1 MKRFLL
7 NGKTIPRGVIL
18 LIDLLIVASC
28 FSISYVLVNQFQFH
42 SGLFRNFLVSN
53 VLFGGLAF
61 IVFYCMRIH
70 TGLLRF
76 SNNLDIIRIFGSMF
90 LISGIF
96 LLGYC
101 AYTYI
106 DPRLL
111 QVPIYSILLINFFI
125 ASSTLVLFRLGAKN
139 LYALLIKRFE
149 DKESKRVL
157 ILGADKNAILVKH
170 ALENSD
176 AAYYLIEGFVAIDRQ
191 RLNSHI
197 QQKKVYALEDL
208 EGIVQRK
215 QISELVIVNE
225 LLGEDD
231 KKEVLERCVQMGI
244 KVYTVPPASEWL
256 AGKLGSQQIKELKI
270 EDLLQRKPI
279 EIDQIQVGEDIKGKR
294 ILITG
299 AAGSIGS
306 EIVRQVLTYEP
317 AMILLCDQAESP
329 LHETQLEIMD
339 RFPEANIRV
348 IPADIRNKG
357 RMSKVFRSLKPE
369 IVYHA
374 AAYKHVPMMENNPGE
389 AVATNIQGT
398 KILADLAVDHRTEKF
413 VMISTDKAVNPT
425 NVMGA
430 SKRIAE
436 MYIQS
441 LNNAPKNFRKVGFNG
456 STQYLRK
463 TRFITTRFGNVLGS
477 NGSVIPLFRK
487 QIEKGGPITVTHPEI
502 TRYFMTIREAVQL
515 VLEAGTMGKGG
526 EIYIFDMGTPVKIV
540 DLAKNMI
547 RLAGFN
553 PDSDISIRFTGL
565 RPGEKLYEEL
575 LASEEHTL
583 PTHHEK
589 IRVAQVREG
598 NYEEI
603 EQHIQELLRYA
614 HRDAEQDVVRS
625 MKQIV
630 PEFISNNSPFQLLD
644 KQTNKQGRGVEF
656 AKV

>member
-7 NGKTIPRGVIL
+7 NGKTVPKGLIL
-18 LIDLLIVASC
+18 LIDLIIIALC
-28 FSISYVLVNQFQFH
+28 FSISYVLISQFH
-42 SGLFRNFLVSN
+42 FTNQWFSYFLVLN
-53 VLFGGLAF
+53 ALFAGLAC
-61 IVFYCMRIH
+61 IVLYCMRMH

-76 SNNLDIIRIFGSMF
+76 SNNLDMIRIFGSML
-90 LISGIF
+90 LISAVF
-96 LLGYC
+96 LFSFFCYSYFDPALGQ
-101 AYTYI
+101 I
-106 DPRLL
+106 
-111 QVPIYSILLINFFI
+111 PIYSILLINFFI
-125 ASSTLVLFRLGAKN
+125 ASSILVMFRLGAKM
-139 LYALLIKRFE
+139 LYAILIKRFE

-176 AAYYLIEGFVAIDRQ
+176 SAYYLIEGFVAIDRY

-197 QQKKVYALEDL
+197 QQKKVYALDDL
-208 EGIVQRK
+208 EQVVERK

-231 KKEVLERCVQMGI
+231 KKAVLERCMQMDI
-244 KVYTVPPASEWL
+244 KVYTVPPASQWL
-256 AGKLGSQQIKELKI
+256 AGKLGSRQIKELRI

-279 EIDQIQVGEDIKGKR
+279 EIDQAQVCDDLSGKR
-294 ILITG
+294 ILVTG

-306 EIVRQVLTYEP
+306 EIVRQILNYQP
-317 AMILLCDQAESP
+317 ALVILCDQAESP
-329 LHETQLEIMD
+329 LHETQLEIRD
-339 RFPEANIRV
+339 IYPKAEIKV
-348 IPADIRNKG
+348 VPADIRNKS
-357 RMSKVFRSLKPE
+357 RMSKLFRNLKPE
-369 IVYHA
+369 VVYHA
-374 AAYKHVPMMENNPGE
+374 AAYKHVPLMENNPCE
-389 AVATNIQGT
+389 AIAANVQGT
-398 KILADLAVDHRTEKF
+398 KILADLAVEHRTGKF

-441 LNNAPKNFRKVGFNG
+441 LNSASKNFRKVGFNG
-456 STQYLRK
+456 SAQYLRK

-487 QIEKGGPITVTHPEI
+487 QIEKGGPVTVTHPEI

-553 PDSDISIRFTGL
+553 PHTDIPIHYTGL

-583 PTHHEK
+583 ATHHEK
-589 IRVAQVREG
+589 IRIAQVREG
-598 NYEEI
+598 DYEEI
-603 EQHIQELLRYA
+603 EHNILGLIRESSREQE
-614 HRDAEQDVVRS
+614 EQVVRK

-630 PEFISNNSPFQLLD
+630 PEFISNNSPFQMLD
-644 KQTNKQGRGVEF
+644 KRKNQNSVELANEF
-656 AKV
+656 